1 MFCLNDTLR
10 YHLCPSFTDMC
21 KGINTL
27 TGEVKEKM
35 CANIRNDNVLLGFI
49 NDDGNVV
56 VHKGSCPITMRLKR
70 RLMIKI

>member
-1 MFCLNDTLR
+1 
-10 YHLCPSFTDMC
+10 MC